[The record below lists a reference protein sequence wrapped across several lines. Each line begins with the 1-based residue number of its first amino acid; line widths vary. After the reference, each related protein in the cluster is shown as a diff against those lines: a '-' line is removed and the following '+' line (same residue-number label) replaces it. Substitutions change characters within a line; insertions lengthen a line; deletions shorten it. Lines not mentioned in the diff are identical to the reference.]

1 MSETQGKRQADEYTQ
16 FFHDGNIHQE
26 NFAWSFLPGLT
37 AFSTRSV
44 VSPEVF
50 AWTNHVFAL

>member
-1 MSETQGKRQADEYTQ
+1 MSETDGKRQADEFTQ

-37 AFSTRSV
+37 AFSPRSV

-50 AWTNHVFAL
+50 TRTNRVFGP